1 MGWTK
6 RQLIDDAYG
15 ELTLAG
21 YVFDRRPEEDERAV
35 RKLDTMMAWWDYRG
49 VRLGYALASGPD
61 TTSLDTQS
69 GLPLYA
75 IKPVVQNLAVEL
87 APGEGKTVPQMLRTA
102 AAEGYS
108 LLMVQAAEPI
118 EQQMPT
124 RMPSGAGNKSTP
136 SRPFMPTPDTS
147 PIRIGEGGD
156 LDFLE

>member
-1 MGWTK
+1 MSWTK
-6 RQLIDDAYG
+6 RDIVEDAYG
-15 ELTLAG
+15 ELALAS
-21 YVFDRRPEEDERAV
+21 YTFDRSPEEDQRAA

-49 VRLGYALASGPD
+49 IRLGYSLASGPGE
-61 TTSLDTQS
+61 TSLDTDS

-87 APGEGKTVPQMLRTA
+87 AGGDGKAVPATLRTA

-108 LLMVQAAEPI
+108 LLMVQAAEPV

-124 RMPSGAGNKSTP
+124 RMPRGAGNKPGRQPYSQ
-136 SRPFMPTPDTS
+136 TPDTS